1 MAYQDLFV
9 RISEE
14 LNIGWREP
22 ARLDTLSQLHTTQ
35 VFQVKEDEEDME
47 PVSARAATRQMMASY
62 RQVRSQ
68 LEEVKIKVAHGRH
81 AFGWYSIPRVM
92 EAFLIGGF
100 ETLDITGVL
109 PPGAASDPR
118 DPSLS
123 DLRMEYF
130 LAKVESW
137 YQEPP
142 IIASHSSAYVYL
154 FWEIAALGVDPGSIR
169 IESSDEKAGTM
180 ALSFDLPGGG
190 GEPRTRTI
198 RYSMADI
205 EGTRKAGLAFP
216 NETDPIVFEAE
227 GDALPSAL
235 LFIGESVIKQLPDY
249 QRMSFGNRIS
259 LYILENRMQKERVAA
274 PKSRKAEKKK
284 EPPPPPQPEK
294 KEPVL
299 ETPLQIA
306 KALIGQERSMGILKQ
321 NSLEWSLEAIEKI
334 ATGKKVTGKLRRN
347 FKRLHNQLRHREERG
362 YSNRLEGQFM
372 GLLSKLSRQFDSEE
386 EG

>member
-1 MAYQDLFV
+1 
-9 RISEE
+9 
-14 LNIGWREP
+14 
-22 ARLDTLSQLHTTQ
+22 
-35 VFQVKEDEEDME
+35 ME

-284 EPPPPPQPEK
+284 EPPPPPQ
-294 KEPVL
+294 
-299 ETPLQIA
+299 A
-306 KALIGQERSMGILKQ
+306 
-321 NSLEWSLEAIEKI
+321 
-334 ATGKKVTGKLRRN
+334 
-347 FKRLHNQLRHREERG
+347 REEGAGPGDTPADRQGPDRAGALHGNPEAEFAGMVSGGDREDSHRQEGDREAAAQLQAAAQPASASRG
-362 YSNRLEGQFM
+362 A
-372 GLLSKLSRQFDSEE
+372 GLLQPA
-386 EG
+386 